1 MAETLRIE
9 IPIETVDNTD
19 PGVSNATK
27 KFEKMERAANSAN
40 SSAKKAS
47 DTVSKFDKQA
57 QKTEKSLASW
67 AKEKYEVLLE
77 AKERISPVLSTLGNG
92 LRGFAGKTWSV
103 TMRAIDL
110 ITSPVRGIINLLK
123 NPIFQ
128 VGAVLGVSIGLKD
141 TIETYKDFEAAM
153 SQVQAISGATSTE
166 LVKLTNKAKEMGA
179 TTKFTA
185 EESAQAFNYMAMAG
199 WKTDDMLNGIEGI
212 LSLAAASG
220 EDLATTS
227 DIVTDA
233 LTAFNMKA
241 GDAGHFSDVL
251 AAAASNANTTVSGMG
266 ETFKYAGSMAGSL
279 SYSMG
284 YTDEQIAQLR
294 EPDFCGRIGFP
305 DYMLANNNANIRRL
319 EGRIKSL
326 QKTKSQGTQESENKF
341 FKVKENVEAMRIQLF
356 FEGKPEPEVRDILKS
371 NGFRWA
377 PSVGAWQRQ
386 LNNNGKYAVER
397 VIRELEEMEA
407 AE

>member
-128 VGAVLGVSIGLKD
+128 VGPGSQYRSERHDRDIQGLRGRNV
-141 TIETYKDFEAAM
+141 TGPGYKRSHQHRAC
-153 SQVQAISGATSTE
+153 Q
-166 LVKLTNKAKEMGA
+166 
-179 TTKFTA
+179 
-185 EESAQAFNYMAMAG
+185 
-199 WKTDDMLNGIEGI
+199 
-212 LSLAAASG
+212 
-220 EDLATTS
+220 
-227 DIVTDA
+227 
-233 LTAFNMKA
+233 
-241 GDAGHFSDVL
+241 
-251 AAAASNANTTVSGMG
+251 
-266 ETFKYAGSMAGSL
+266 
-279 SYSMG
+279 
-284 YTDEQIAQLR
+284 TDE
-294 EPDFCGRIGFP
+294 
-305 DYMLANNNANIRRL
+305 
-319 EGRIKSL
+319 
-326 QKTKSQGTQESENKF
+326 
-341 FKVKENVEAMRIQLF
+341 
-356 FEGKPEPEVRDILKS
+356 
-371 NGFRWA
+371 
-377 PSVGAWQRQ
+377 
-386 LNNNGKYAVER
+386 
-397 VIRELEEMEA
+397 
-407 AE
+407 

>member
-92 LRGFAGKTWSV
+92 LRSFAGKTWSV

-128 VGAVLGVSIGLKD
+128 VGAGPWSQYRSERHDRDIQGLRGRNV
-141 TIETYKDFEAAM
+141 TGPGYKRSHQHRAC
-153 SQVQAISGATSTE
+153 Q
-166 LVKLTNKAKEMGA
+166 
-179 TTKFTA
+179 
-185 EESAQAFNYMAMAG
+185 
-199 WKTDDMLNGIEGI
+199 
-212 LSLAAASG
+212 
-220 EDLATTS
+220 
-227 DIVTDA
+227 
-233 LTAFNMKA
+233 
-241 GDAGHFSDVL
+241 
-251 AAAASNANTTVSGMG
+251 
-266 ETFKYAGSMAGSL
+266 
-279 SYSMG
+279 
-284 YTDEQIAQLR
+284 TDE
-294 EPDFCGRIGFP
+294 
-305 DYMLANNNANIRRL
+305 
-319 EGRIKSL
+319 
-326 QKTKSQGTQESENKF
+326 
-341 FKVKENVEAMRIQLF
+341 
-356 FEGKPEPEVRDILKS
+356 
-371 NGFRWA
+371 
-377 PSVGAWQRQ
+377 
-386 LNNNGKYAVER
+386 
-397 VIRELEEMEA
+397 
-407 AE
+407 